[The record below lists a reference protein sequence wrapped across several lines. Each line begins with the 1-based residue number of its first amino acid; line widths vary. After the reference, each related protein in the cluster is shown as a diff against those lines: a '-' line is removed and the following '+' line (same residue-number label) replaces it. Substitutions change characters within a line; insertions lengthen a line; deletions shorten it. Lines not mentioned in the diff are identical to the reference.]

1 MAVLLTRR
9 AVVRAAMETTYNT
22 PATLTNNDGVLVA
35 EPNYVVEPNVLE
47 RNFTRDSLSPQ
58 AHIVG
63 RKLSKMEFQTELR
76 SNGAAQ
82 SGVEADAPILARLFR
97 ACGYDQIGHADP
109 WALGVYD
116 VDAHQNQVTWTVDVT
131 GSTNTD
137 VIAYYIEVTTGG
149 ASGVAQITV
158 TSDTA
163 GEGLAAAAITTARRS
178 CSAREGSRSCRS
190 SPATS

>member
-22 PATLTNNDGVLVA
+22 PATLTNADGVLVA
-35 EPNYVVEPNVLE
+35 DPNYVVEPNVLE

-82 SGVEADAPILARLFR
+82 SGIAGDAPILARLFR
-97 ACGYDQIGHADP
+97 ACGSLPLAWEEQWIK
-109 WALGVYD
+109 LG
-116 VDAHQNQVTWTVDVT
+116 
-131 GSTNTD
+131 
-137 VIAYYIEVTTGG
+137 
-149 ASGVAQITV
+149 
-158 TSDTA
+158 
-163 GEGLAAAAITTARRS
+163 LR
-178 CSAREGSRSCRS
+178 
-190 SPATS
+190 SPAQS